1 VFAGTPRSAQLL
13 IHPLRARRGLL
24 GADACVATIEQQ
36 SREAGAREL
45 HVQPVLT
52 TRFGPTACAILCAL
66 VACVTSSHC
75 AVADPVEDFYR
86 GKQIRIVIRAA
97 PGGNYDLYSRL
108 LARHIVRFIPGQP
121 VAIPVNMPGGSG
133 LTALNYVAD
142 VHPRDGSVLTMVTQ
156 TFPLEQALALN
167 DKLKVDLRALNW
179 IANMSDAT
187 SVLLTSRMSATRTIE
202 DAKRRETIIGV
213 PSLADASAWLTMI
226 TNGTLGTRFKLVPG
240 YTSGPNMNLA
250 MERGEIEG
258 RGTSN
263 PKAMFA
269 GGSERGADGRPLFN
283 PIVQWGLKP
292 NPDYPEAPL
301 LIALAATPEQKV
313 VFDFVGRV
321 ASLARPIATNQDVPP
336 ERVAALRRAFDST
349 MKDPEFLSEAERQLM
364 EIRPMAGEGLARLV
378 TDIVN
383 APASVVDEVRRAVR

>member
-1 VFAGTPRSAQLL
+1 MLGQFPLL
-13 IHPLRARRGLL
+13 DMRRINRWLALAAPLIAALAAL
-24 GADACVATIEQQ
+24 PAC
-36 SREAGAREL
+36 
-45 HVQPVLT
+45 
-52 TRFGPTACAILCAL
+52 
-66 VACVTSSHC
+66 
-75 AVADPVEDFYR
+75 ADPVEDFYR
-86 GKQIRIVIRAA
+86 GKQIKIVIRAA

-121 VAIPVNMPGGSG
+121 TAIPVNMPGGSG

-142 VHPRDGSVLTMVTQ
+142 VHPRDGTVLTMVTQ

-167 DKLKVDLRALNW
+167 DKLKVDLRVLNW
-179 IANMSDAT
+179 IGNMSDAT
-187 SVLLTSRMSATRTIE
+187 SFLLTSRASATKTIE

-213 PSLADASAWLTMI
+213 PSLADASAWLTLV
-226 TNGTLGTRFKLVPG
+226 TNGTLGTKFKLVPG

-269 GGSERGADGRPLFN
+269 GTSERGADGRPLFN
-283 PIVQWGLKP
+283 LVVQWGLKP

-301 LIALAATPEQKV
+301 LTDLATSSEQKV

-321 ASLARPIATNQDVPP
+321 ASLARPIATNADVPP
-336 ERVAALRRAFDST
+336 ERVAALRRAFDAT
-349 MKDPEFLSEAERQLM
+349 MKDPEFLREAERQLM
-364 EIRPMAGEGLARLV
+364 EITPMAGEELAQLV
-378 TDIVN
+378 AGIVN
-383 APASVVDEVRRAVR
+383 APVSVLEHVRRAVR